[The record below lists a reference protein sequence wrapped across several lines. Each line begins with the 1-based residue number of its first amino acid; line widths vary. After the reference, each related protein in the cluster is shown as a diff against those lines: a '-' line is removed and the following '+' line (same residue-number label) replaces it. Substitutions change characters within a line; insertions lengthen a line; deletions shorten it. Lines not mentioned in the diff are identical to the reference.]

1 MLKLTVNAQGFGYS
15 DLENALEETLRL
27 VRDGFTSG
35 FDSNNTG
42 RYSFEITGAGAVVN
56 WVFHPE
62 LGEDVD
68 VEAEVVTKLLGAGII
83 TNRDNAYGRYVLA
96 DGREWAELVTFMR
109 LEVEAE

>member
-1 MLKLTVNAQGFGYS
+1 MLELKVEAKGQRYS
-15 DLENALEETLRL
+15 DLEQALEETLRL
-27 VRDGFTSG
+27 VRGGFTSG

-42 RYSFEITGAGAVVN
+42 RYSFEITGAGAIVN

-68 VEAEVVTKLLGAGII
+68 IEAEIVTKLLGAGIV

-96 DGREWAELVTFMR
+96 EGHEWAELVTFMR
-109 LEVEAE
+109 LEVEAD